1 MAAGIMDGAAGSLP
15 GGGGLLTLA
24 EVGVRLRI
32 TEKAVRRRLERGGFD
47 GLRVVR
53 IGRSVRVSGEDLEA
67 WIGRKGEIGGARE
80 KAAQSMLVSAPP
92 YANDPT
98 RRHVS
103 IIFEAPLNIPRKRLV
118 TPFACD
124 EARGVAWGHE
134 QGLKLLEKIVTQ
146 GSETPANQEPRAKSR
161 DAHAPPTSLT
171 LAELWTLYAAE
182 KDARLRPQTRRVNEA
197 RWRSRIAPVLGAL
210 PISQIG
216 RQEITRLRSKLAQ
229 NDAHFANQVLGLLR
243 RMLEFA
249 VEQSL
254 LEAPPMIRSE
264 RRSRK
269 PATPA
274 PDEENLE
281 TLLRSAERM
290 TAAGRYQ
297 GTDLVLMILL
307 GLDAGLRPGEV
318 AGLRWC
324 DVELNHGRIIVRNSR
339 ASAGNSDLPPKAGEA
354 GAVYL
359 TDRLQA
365 RLAGEQRRVNGRGT
379 AYVCRDAQGGPL
391 FTVTV
396 SKRVA
401 DIHEDAG
408 LEVARGHR
416 MRHWAASR
424 LIAQGC
430 TLEQTSA
437 HLRHSDLQVTQRY
450 VHRVVGN
457 DPGPVAAQ
465 VLNQRIAPAPAPVIP
480 LHPTQAA
487 NAAAKRAPSPRGK
500 RVANGGK

>member
-1 MAAGIMDGAAGSLP
+1 
-15 GGGGLLTLA
+15 
-24 EVGVRLRI
+24 
-32 TEKAVRRRLERGGFD
+32 
-47 GLRVVR
+47 
-53 IGRSVRVSGEDLEA
+53 
-67 WIGRKGEIGGARE
+67 
-80 KAAQSMLVSAPP
+80 MLVSAPA

-103 IIFEAPLNIPRKRLV
+103 IIFAPTLGIPRKRLV
-118 TPFACD
+118 TPVAMD
-124 EARGVAWGHE
+124 EAQGLAWGHD
-134 QGLKLLEKIVTQ
+134 QGLKILQRIVVTH
-146 GSETPANQEPRAKSR
+146 GSEAPANQEPRAKKR
-161 DAHAPPTSLT
+161 DSQTAQKSPAVSPS

-197 RWRSRIAPVLGAL
+197 RWRSRIAPVLGSL

-216 RQEITRLRSKLAQ
+216 RSEITRLRSKLAQ

-254 LEAPPMIRSE
+254 LEDPPTIRSE

-274 PDEENLE
+274 PDEEDLE
-281 TLLRSAERM
+281 ALLHSAKRM

-297 GTDLVLMILL
+297 GTDLVLMLLL

-324 DVELNHGRIIVRNSR
+324 DVDLKRSRIIVRNSR

-359 TDRLQA
+359 TDRLKA
-365 RLAGEQRRVNGRGT
+365 CLAGEQRRVGGRGS
-379 AYVCRDAQGGPL
+379 AYVCRDAEGGPL

-408 LEVARGHR
+408 LEVRRGHR

-424 LIAQGC
+424 LIDQGA
-430 TLEQTSA
+430 TLEQTCA
-437 HLRHSDLQVTQRY
+437 HLRHSDLTVTQRY
-450 VHRVVGN
+450 VHRVIGH
-457 DPGPVAAQ
+457 DPGPVAAA

-480 LHPTQAA
+480 LHPTPAA
-487 NAAAKRAPSPRGK
+487 NAAAKRAPSSRGK

>member
-1 MAAGIMDGAAGSLP
+1 MRGIMDGAAGSLP
-15 GGGGLLTLA
+15 DRGGLLTLA
-24 EVGVRLRI
+24 EVAERLRI
-32 TEKAVRRRLERGGFD
+32 TEKAARRRLERGGFD
-47 GLRVVR
+47 ELRIVR
-53 IGRSVRVSGEDLEA
+53 IGRSVRVSDEDLEA

-80 KAAQSMLVSAPP
+80 KAARSMHVSAPP

-103 IIFEAPLNIPRKRLV
+103 ILFDPSLGIPRKRLV

-134 QGLKLLEKIVTQ
+134 QGLKILGQIVTQ
-146 GSETPANQEPRAKSR
+146 GSETPANNAPRAKER
-161 DAHAPPTSLT
+161 DSNTPKPSTT
-171 LAELWTLYAAE
+171 LAELWDLYSAE
-182 KDARLRPQTRRVNEA
+182 KGARLRPQTRRVNET
-197 RWRSRIAPVLGAL
+197 RWRNRIAPVLGEV
-210 PISQIG
+210 PIAQIG
-216 RQEITRLRSKLAQ
+216 KPEITRLRSKLAH

-249 VEQSL
+249 AEQGL
-254 LEAPPMIRSE
+254 LEDAPAIRSE
-264 RRSRK
+264 RGSRK

-274 PDEENLE
+274 PDEEDLE
-281 TLLRSAERM
+281 ILLRSAERL

-324 DVELNHGRIIVRNSR
+324 DVELKHSRIIVRNSR

-359 TDRLQA
+359 TERLKA
-365 RLAGEQRRVNGRGT
+365 RLAAEQRRVGGRGT
-379 AYVCRDAQGGPL
+379 AYVCRDAEGGPL

-408 LEVARGHR
+408 LEVRRGHR

-424 LIAQGC
+424 LINQGA

-450 VHRVVGN
+450 VHRVIGH
-457 DPGPVAAQ
+457 DPGPAAAD

-480 LHPTQAA
+480 LHPTPAA